1 MTDAAAEQIEAWR
14 SVAAGWERQRELFAR
29 ATAELSERMVELLRP
44 RPGQR
49 ILDLAAGPGETG
61 FGVLPLIE
69 PGGALL
75 STDAAPEMV
84 EVARRRAAALG
95 LVGIEF
101 AVEDAAQLSLGDA
114 SVDGI
119 ICRFGLML
127 VPDMERAAAEMA
139 RVLRPGGR
147 VVLAVWA
154 SSRVNPW
161 ITAAGRAAL
170 DLGFTDPPDHEAPG
184 PFRLGDPELLRSV
197 VASGGLEIE
206 LVEEIAVTWTAE
218 STGAWWE
225 TTRDTSRMLGALV
238 ERLPP
243 SDVTALRQ
251 GAEGLLQEFTAADG
265 SLSVPGLARIVVAG
279 RA

>member
-1 MTDAAAEQIEAWR
+1 MI
-14 SVAAGWERQRELFAR
+14 
-29 ATAELSERMVELLRP
+29 ELLEP

-61 FGVLPLIE
+61 FKVLPLIQR
-69 PGGALL
+69 GGELL

-84 EVARRRAAALG
+84 EVARRRAATLG
-95 LVGIEF
+95 LEGIEF
-101 AVEDAAQLSLGDA
+101 AVEDAADLSLADA

-127 VPDMERAAAEMA
+127 VPDMDRAAAEIA

-170 DLGFTDPPDHEAPG
+170 DLGLTDPPDHEAPG
-184 PFRLGDPELLRSV
+184 PFRLGDPERLRSV
-197 VASGGLEIE
+197 VESGGLEIE
-206 LVEEIAVTWTAE
+206 VMEEVVVAWAAASAE
-218 STGAWWE
+218 AWWE
-225 TTRDTSRMLGALV
+225 ATHDTSRMLTVLLA
-238 ERLPP
+238 RLSPAQ
-243 SDVTALRQ
+243 VATLREHAQ
-251 GAEGLLQEFTAADG
+251 ELLQEFAAEDG
-265 SLSVPGLARIVVAG
+265 SLSVPGLARVVLAI
-279 RA
+279 RP

>member
-1 MTDAAAEQIEAWR
+1 
-14 SVAAGWERQRELFAR
+14 
-29 ATAELSERMVELLRP
+29 MVELLEP

-49 ILDLAAGPGETG
+49 ILDLAAGPGESG
-61 FGVLPLIE
+61 FKVLPLIQ

-84 EVARRRAAALG
+84 EVARRRATTLG
-95 LVGIEF
+95 LEGIEF
-101 AVEDAAQLSLGDA
+101 AVEDAARLSLADA

-127 VPDMERAAAEMA
+127 VPDMEAAAGEIA

-147 VVLAVWA
+147 IVLAVWA

-161 ITAAGRAAL
+161 MTASGRAAL

-184 PFRLGDPELLRSV
+184 PFRLGDPERLRAV
-197 VASGGLEIE
+197 VESGGLRITAA
-206 LVEEIAVTWTAE
+206 EEVSVAWAAP
-218 STGAWWE
+218 SADAWWE
-225 TTRDTSRMLGALV
+225 TTCDTSRMLTTLL
-238 ERLPP
+238 ERLSPEE
-243 SDVTALRQ
+243 VIALRER
-251 GAEGLLQEFTAADG
+251 AEVLLQEFTAADG
-265 SLSVPGLARIVVAG
+265 SLSIPGLARVVVAV